1 MFQLLILI
9 LILILTTIKLLLWGY
24 KQVSNL
30 FVILLLSWSNFYYRI
45 YIIARRLLLIWR
57 IILGLLLW
65 RFWLILGLIKVISL
79 IRIFNLKIRIIRNFY
94 LLYLMNYSKLSI
106 RNCWI
111 RKNLTEVK
119 NWPISSNFTL
129 SSGIVPSF
137 NAIMN
142 ALTMRDLMG

>member
-1 MFQLLILI
+1 MFQLLIQI
-9 LILILTTIKLLLWGY
+9 QILTTIKLLLWRY

-30 FVILLLSWSNFYYRI
+30 FVILLRSWSNFYYRI
-45 YIIARRLLLIWR
+45 HIIARRLLLIWR

-94 LLYLMNYSKLSI
+94 LLYPMNYSKLSI

>member
-1 MFQLLILI
+1 MFQLLIQI
-9 LILILTTIKLLLWGY
+9 QILTTIKLLLWGY

-30 FVILLLSWSNFYYRI
+30 FVILLRSWSNFYYRI
-45 YIIARRLLLIWR
+45 HIIARRLLLIWR

-94 LLYLMNYSKLSI
+94 LLYPMNYSKLSI